1 VAADAGGRA
10 APRPRGGRAA
20 RTFVRDRAA
29 LLAALVLAVVVGGA
43 LALPEVLPYHY
54 DQQNLDRTFQGPS
67 ARHLL
72 GTDQYGRDLL
82 TRLAYG
88 GRISLAVGLGTVAA
102 AVVVGTALGGLAGYL
117 GGAVDEWIMRATD
130 VLFAFPALLLAL
142 LLAAIL
148 GPGAS
153 CVVVA
158 LTLAVW
164 PAMARTVRGEILSL
178 KEREFVLAARAQG
191 APTRRVLTRHLLLNV
206 VHLVVVRATL
216 DIGPVILTEATL
228 SFLGVGVQ
236 RPIPSW
242 GVLIADSFQSLQ
254 SFPYLTIVPCLA
266 LSVTI
271 LALNFLGE
279 GLAEAL
285 DPRFRR

>member
-1 VAADAGGRA
+1 MAGRSRVLRA
-10 APRPRGGRAA
+10 FR
-20 RTFVRDRAA
+20 RDRAA
-29 LLAALVLAVVVGGA
+29 LAAGLLLAIVVGGVV
-43 LALPEVLPYHY
+43 ALPAVLPYRY
-54 DQQNLDRTFQGPS
+54 DQQNLDRNFQGPS
-67 ARHLL
+67 TGHLL

-88 GRISLAVGLGTVAA
+88 GRISLLVGLVTVVAE
-102 AVVVGTALGGLAGYL
+102 VVLGVLLGGLAGYR
-117 GGAVDEWIMRATD
+117 GGRVDEVVMRLAD

-148 GPGAS
+148 GPGAA

-158 LTLAVW
+158 LTLAGW

-191 APTRRVLTRHLLLNV
+191 APASRILLRHLLLNTAHV
-206 VHLVVVRATL
+206 VVVRATL
-216 DIGPVILTEATL
+216 DVGPIVLTEATL

-236 RPIPSW
+236 RPVPSW
-242 GVLIADSFQSLQ
+242 GVLIADSFQHLQ
-254 SFPYLTIVPCLA
+254 SFPYLTIVPCLT
-266 LSVTI
+266 LSATI
-271 LALNFLGE
+271 LALNFFGE

-285 DPRFRR
+285 DPRVRA